1 MLQLT
6 WSHGRL
12 LEQLVEM
19 GALIRPQAASVF
31 AAEVQKLQQDL
42 DQIKELLKDSWWETR
57 GTLVFF
63 DVIFGSLQRSRGTL
77 KAPTTS

>member
-42 DQIKELLKDSWWETR
+42 DQIKELLKNSWWET
-57 GTLVFF
+57 GALLQSFF
-63 DVIFGSLQRSRGTL
+63 DAFFGSLL
-77 KAPTTS
+77 

>member
-42 DQIKELLKDSWWETR
+42 DQIKELLKDSWWETWAH
-57 GTLVFF
+57 LLSFCWCF
-63 DVIFGSLQRSRGTL
+63 LI
-77 KAPTTS
+77 